1 MDSRRLVTYI
11 IIGSTILS
19 VIFIISFR
27 INILNNPVTAAV
39 LALSFFSAIT
49 IFIITLNPYILN
61 PNRKINRV
69 DDIIMA
75 ISILTYTLIS
85 FFLIN
90 GYGTDDMEYIST
102 AINYLIHGLN
112 PYLQSYYPHNVGP
125 TYLLN
130 GNIASNYI
138 YPPLSFLLYTPLY
151 LILDWLKIKL
161 YYINI
166 LNIIFEDLLAIIVYL
181 QGRKRE
187 DPIATL
193 PVIFIFITSGLLA
206 PSFAGVNSSIWAV
219 FVALSYVYNG
229 KKSGIFLGLADSFN
243 QIPWLITPFLLI
255 YKKKDLLQVLK
266 GFLTSILFV
275 NIPFLLWNPYAF
287 LHIITLDEKTIPV
300 AFTGFT
306 IFNFTTLFSVEPWFF
321 TYAMALSGAFLLYI
335 YYRFFDR
342 LKETLWVFP
351 LIIMWF
357 SWRTLTSYFIMWP
370 QLMFLSIFN
379 INQYNMEI
387 PKISLR
393 INRKEIL
400 SVLFVLLISL
410 VSAGEFSHIQYVD
423 QDPIQIINVIIPE
436 SEHNSTYI
444 NQIYIVVKN
453 IKNETVNITLVRVSI
468 PNCLNMVWNFT
479 KVEIPPN
486 STGIV
491 FAYTQN
497 PALYINSTSFTV
509 QVYSN
514 CYISSYKVIRNFT
527 EYNNTLIYESSIS
540 ASGT

>member
-1 MDSRRLVTYI
+1 DL
-11 IIGSTILS
+11 
-19 VIFIISFR
+19 
-27 INILNNPVTAAV
+27 
-39 LALSFFSAIT
+39 
-49 IFIITLNPYILN
+49 
-61 PNRKINRV
+61 
-69 DDIIMA
+69 
-75 ISILTYTLIS
+75 
-85 FFLIN
+85 
-90 GYGTDDMEYIST
+90 
-102 AINYLIHGLN
+102 
-112 PYLQSYYPHNVGP
+112 
-125 TYLLN
+125 
-130 GNIASNYI
+130 
-138 YPPLSFLLYTPLY
+138 
-151 LILDWLKIKL
+151 LKIKL

-166 LNIIFEDLLAIIVYL
+166 LNIIFEDLLAIIIYL
-181 QGRKRE
+181 QGRKRK

-193 PVIFIFITSGLLA
+193 PIIFIFITSGLLA
-206 PSFAGVNSSIWAV
+206 PSFAGVNSSVWAL
-219 FVALSYVYNG
+219 FIALSYVYNG
-229 KKSGIFLGLADSFN
+229 KKSGIFLALADSFN
-243 QIPWLITPFLLI
+243 QIPWVITPFLLI
-255 YKKKDLLQVLK
+255 YKKKDLLNVLK
-266 GFLTSILFV
+266 GFLTSILLINV
-275 NIPFLLWNPYAF
+275 PFLIWNPYAF

-306 IFNFTTLFSVEPWFF
+306 ILNFTTLFSVEPWFF
-321 TYAMALSGAFLLYI
+321 TYAMALSGAFLIYI

-342 LKETLWVFP
+342 LKESLWIFP

-379 INQYNMEI
+379 INSYNIEI
-387 PKISLR
+387 PKINLS

-410 VSAGEFSHIQYVD
+410 VSAGEFSHIQYVN

-444 NQIYIVVKN
+444 NQLYIVVKN
-453 IKNETVNITLVRVSI
+453 IKNETINITLVRVSI

-486 STGIV
+486 STGVI

-514 CYISSYKVIRNFT
+514 YYISSYKVIRNFT
-527 EYNNTLIYESSIS
+527 EYNTTLTHEYSIS

>member
-1 MDSRRLVTYI
+1 MDSRRLITYI

-19 VIFIISFR
+19 AIFIISFR
-27 INILNNPVTAAV
+27 INILNNPITAAV

-69 DDIIMA
+69 DDIIMV

-112 PYLQSYYPHNVGP
+112 PYLQSYYPYNVGP

-219 FVALSYVYNG
+219 FVALSYVYKG

-387 PKISLR
+387 PKINLS
-393 INRKEIL
+393 ISRKEIL

-468 PNCLNMVWNFT
+468 PNCINMVWNFT

-527 EYNNTLIYESSIS
+527 EYNTTLTHESSIS

>member
-1 MDSRRLVTYI
+1 MDLRRLVTYI

-19 VIFIISFR
+19 AIFIISFR
-27 INILNNPVTAAV
+27 INILNNPVIAAV
-39 LALSFFSAIT
+39 LALSFFSAIA
-49 IFIITLNPYILN
+49 IFVIALDPYILN
-61 PNRKINRV
+61 PNRKINMI
-69 DDIIMA
+69 DDIIVI

-85 FFLIN
+85 VFLIN
-90 GYGTDDMEYIST
+90 GYGTDDMEYIAT
-102 AINYLIHGLN
+102 AINYLIHGIN
-112 PYLQSYYPHNVGP
+112 PYLQSYHPHNVEP

-130 GNIASNYI
+130 GNIASSYI

-151 LILDWLKIKL
+151 LILDLLKIKL

-166 LNIIFEDLLAIIVYL
+166 LNIIFEDLLAIIIYL
-181 QGRKRE
+181 QGRKRK

-193 PVIFIFITSGLLA
+193 PIIFIFITSGLLA
-206 PSFAGVNSSIWAV
+206 PSFAGVNSSVWAV
-219 FVALSYVYNG
+219 FIALSYVYNG
-229 KKSGIFLGLADSFN
+229 KKSGIFLALADSFN
-243 QIPWLITPFLLI
+243 QIPWVITPFLLI
-255 YKKKDLLQVLK
+255 YKKKDLLNVLK
-266 GFLTSILFV
+266 GFLTSILLINV
-275 NIPFLLWNPYAF
+275 PFLIWNPYAF

-306 IFNFTTLFSVEPWFF
+306 ILNFTTLFSVEPWFF
-321 TYAMALSGAFLLYI
+321 TYAMALSGAFLIYI

-342 LKETLWVFP
+342 LKESLWIFP

-379 INQYNMEI
+379 INSYNMEI
-387 PKISLR
+387 PKIHLS

-444 NQIYIVVKN
+444 NQLYIVVKN
-453 IKNETVNITLVRVSI
+453 IKNETINITLVRVSI

-486 STGIV
+486 STGVV

-527 EYNNTLIYESSIS
+527 EYNTTLTHEYSIS

>member
-1 MDSRRLVTYI
+1 MDLRRPVTYI

-19 VIFIISFR
+19 AIFIISFR
-27 INILNNPVTAAV
+27 INILNNPVIAAV
-39 LALSFFSAIT
+39 LALSFFSAIA
-49 IFIITLNPYILN
+49 IFVIALDPYILN
-61 PNRKINRV
+61 PNRKINMI
-69 DDIIMA
+69 DDIIVI

-85 FFLIN
+85 VFLIN
-90 GYGTDDMEYIST
+90 GYGTDDMEYIAT
-102 AINYLIHGLN
+102 AINYLIHGIN
-112 PYLQSYYPHNVGP
+112 PYLQSYHPHNVEP
-125 TYLLN
+125 TYLLD
-130 GNIASNYI
+130 GNIASSYI

-151 LILDWLKIKL
+151 LILDLLKIKL

-166 LNIIFEDLLAIIVYL
+166 LNIIFEDLLAIIIYL
-181 QGRKRE
+181 QGRKRK

-193 PVIFIFITSGLLA
+193 PIIFIFITSGLLA
-206 PSFAGVNSSIWAV
+206 PSFAGVNSSVWAV
-219 FVALSYVYNG
+219 FIALSYVYNG
-229 KKSGIFLGLADSFN
+229 KKSGIFLALADSFN
-243 QIPWLITPFLLI
+243 QIPWVITPFLLI
-255 YKKKDLLQVLK
+255 YKKKDLLNVLK
-266 GFLTSILFV
+266 GFLTSILLINV
-275 NIPFLLWNPYAF
+275 PFLIWNPYAF

-306 IFNFTTLFSVEPWFF
+306 ILNFTTLFSVEPWFF
-321 TYAMALSGAFLLYI
+321 TYAMALSGAFLIYI

-342 LKETLWVFP
+342 LKESLWIFP

-379 INQYNMEI
+379 INSYNMEI
-387 PKISLR
+387 PKIHLS

-410 VSAGEFSHIQYVD
+410 VSAGEFSHIQYVN

-444 NQIYIVVKN
+444 NQLYIVVKN
-453 IKNETVNITLVRVSI
+453 IKNETINITLVRVSI

-486 STGIV
+486 STGVI

-514 CYISSYKVIRNFT
+514 YYISSYKVIRNFT
-527 EYNNTLIYESSIS
+527 EYNTTLTHEYSIS

>member
-1 MDSRRLVTYI
+1 MDLRRLVTYI

-19 VIFIISFR
+19 AIFIISFR
-27 INILNNPVTAAV
+27 INILNNPVIAAV
-39 LALSFFSAIT
+39 LALSFFSAIA
-49 IFIITLNPYILN
+49 IFVIALDPYILN
-61 PNRKINRV
+61 PNRKINMI
-69 DDIIMA
+69 DDIIVI

-85 FFLIN
+85 VFLIN
-90 GYGTDDMEYIST
+90 GYGTDDMEYIAT
-102 AINYLIHGLN
+102 AINYLIHGIN
-112 PYLQSYYPHNVGP
+112 PYLQSYHPHNVEP

-130 GNIASNYI
+130 GNIASSYI

-151 LILDWLKIKL
+151 LILDLLKIKL

-166 LNIIFEDLLAIIVYL
+166 LNIIFEDLLAIIIYL
-181 QGRKRE
+181 QGRKRK

-193 PVIFIFITSGLLA
+193 PIIFIFITSGLLA
-206 PSFAGVNSSIWAV
+206 PSFAGVNSSVWAV
-219 FVALSYVYNG
+219 FIALSYVYNG
-229 KKSGIFLGLADSFN
+229 KKSGIFLALADSFN
-243 QIPWLITPFLLI
+243 QIPWVITPFLLI
-255 YKKKDLLQVLK
+255 YKKKDLLNVLK
-266 GFLTSILFV
+266 GFLTSILLINV
-275 NIPFLLWNPYAF
+275 PFLIWNPYAF

-306 IFNFTTLFSVEPWFF
+306 ILNFTTLFSVEPWFF
-321 TYAMALSGAFLLYI
+321 TYTMALSGAFLIYI

-342 LKETLWVFP
+342 LKESLWIFP

-379 INQYNMEI
+379 INSYNMEI
-387 PKISLR
+387 PKIHLS

-444 NQIYIVVKN
+444 NQLYIVVKN
-453 IKNETVNITLVRVSI
+453 IKNETINITLVRVSI

-486 STGIV
+486 STGVI

-527 EYNNTLIYESSIS
+527 EYNTTLTHEYSIS